1 MDQVVFSIPI
11 PKTFKQTTRNDRI
24 QIQTLYYHAGFTIDQ
39 IILQLYPL
47 TKHQIE
53 YALSHPLTP
62 KKKGLW
68 SQTLSKHSMTQIPNS
83 LGLHF
88 KD

>member
-39 IILQLYPL
+39 IVLQLYPL
-47 TKHQIE
+47 TKRQIE

-62 KKKGLW
+62 KKKACSRKPFLN
-68 SQTLSKHSMTQIPNS
+68 TPRHKFLI
-83 LGLHF
+83 
-88 KD
+88 D